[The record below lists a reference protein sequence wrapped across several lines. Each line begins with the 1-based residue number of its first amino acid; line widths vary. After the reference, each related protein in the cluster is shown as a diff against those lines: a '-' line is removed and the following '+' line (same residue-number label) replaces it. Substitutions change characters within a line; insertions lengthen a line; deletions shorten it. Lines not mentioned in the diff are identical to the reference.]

1 MKLKLNGYL
10 AHQALSQIE
19 KKGLFRGKY
28 FWLGEYLG
36 FATATYETSSVL
48 GYTYRDK
55 FSTLIELIA
64 EDGGVNNL
72 MNYITTPA
80 TNRISELKDTPN
92 NFYEL
97 FFEKEAIDIMKM
109 LLSTNQIEHD
119 NWHDFLPKNFKLK
132 ISLGFAFSK
141 LQMTVAEGIG
151 FGYKYP
157 ELTEKFLSYKYDES
171 TKAKWRKWF
180 NHGLDIG
187 AEPPEN
193 PPLQTLQLDAKK
205 LIKPF
210 IEMVRPDLLETLELN
225 NL

>member
-1 MKLKLNGYL
+1 MKLNGYL

-19 KKGLFRGKY
+19 KKGLFTGRY
-28 FWLGEYLG
+28 FWLGEYLS

-48 GYTYRDK
+48 GFTYRDK

-64 EDGGVNNL
+64 EDGGTNNL
-72 MNYITTPA
+72 MNYITTPG
-80 TNRISELKDTPN
+80 TERISKLKTAPN

-97 FFEKEAIDIMKM
+97 FYGTEAVRFMKM
-109 LLSTNQIEHD
+109 LLRDNRIEID
-119 NWHDFLPKNFKLK
+119 NWLDFMQKNFKLK
-132 ISLGFAFSK
+132 LPLDIAFPS

-157 ELTEKFLSYKYDES
+157 DLTEKFFSFKHDES
-171 TKAKWRKWF
+171 DWKKWH
-180 NHGLDIG
+180 NSGLNIG
-187 AEPPEN
+187 LTPPQN
-193 PPLQTLQLDAKK
+193 LPLTTLQLNAKK

-210 IEMVRPDLLETLELN
+210 VEKVRPELLDTLGLN

>member
-1 MKLKLNGYL
+1 MKLNGYL

-19 KKGLFRGKY
+19 KKGLFKGKY
-28 FWLGEYLG
+28 FWLGEYLS

-55 FSTLIELIA
+55 FPTLIELIA
-64 EDGGVNNL
+64 EEGETNKL
-72 MNYITTPA
+72 MNYITTPC
-80 TNRISELKDTPN
+80 TERISKLKKAPN

-97 FFEKEAIDIMKM
+97 FFGTEAVHLMKM
-109 LLSTNQIEHD
+109 LLRDNRIEIE
-119 NWHDFLPKNFKLK
+119 NWLDFMQKNFKLK
-132 ISLGFAFSK
+132 LSLDIAFPT

-157 ELTEKFLSYKYDES
+157 DLTEKFLSYKYNEA
-171 TKAKWRKWF
+171 AKSEWKKWF
-180 NHGLDIG
+180 SVGLNIG
-187 AEPPEN
+187 HEPPEN
-193 PPLQTLQLDAKK
+193 PPLPTLQLDVKN

-210 IEMVRPDLLETLELN
+210 IEKVHPELLDTLGLN